1 MWSSPAAS
9 TTLSSRMLETPIIS
23 FYSRSVYPPT
33 LYVSFPYKPQFI
45 EKNQTCIRSRNR
57 DGNFISCCSSTD
69 TDTHMLPST
78 TPTKTVVSGKRK
90 RYRKQYPGE
99 SKGIVEEMRFVGMK
113 LRNNYNK
120 KGGQGGAEMS
130 EDEEAAPS
138 SSGNDDDD
146 DDDDDATWQPTTEG
160 FVKYLVDSKLVFET
174 LDRII
179 DESNHVA
186 YSYFRKTGLE
196 RSQGLSK
203 DLEWFS
209 QQNIV
214 IPPPSTPG
222 ISYAEYLDKL
232 ANQCAPAFLGHFY
245 NIYFAHITGGEV
257 IGKQLL
263 LSCFLDFA
271 SAHYWVSDKLLD
283 GRELEFYKW
292 EGDVS
297 EMLKDVRVKL
307 NKLAEHWTREQK
319 SRCLKAAAKSF
330 RFSGQL
336 IRLIIL

>member
-9 TTLSSRMLETPIIS
+9 TTLSSRMLETSIIS
-23 FYSRSVYPPT
+23 FNCRSVYPPT

-57 DGNFISCCSSTD
+57 DGNFISCCSLTD
-69 TDTHMLPST
+69 ADTHMLPST
-78 TPTKTVVSGKRK
+78 TPPTKTLVSRKRK

-113 LRNNYNK
+113 LRNNNNK

-130 EDEEAAPS
+130 EDEEAVPS
-138 SSGNDDDD
+138 SSGN
-146 DDDDDATWQPTTEG
+146 DDDDATWQPTTEG

-209 QQNIV
+209 QQNIG

-232 ANQCAPAFLGHFY
+232 ANQCAPSFLSHFY
-245 NIYFAHITGGEV
+245 NIYFAHVTGGQV
-257 IGKQLL
+257 IGKQ
-263 LSCFLDFA
+263 
-271 SAHYWVSDKLLD
+271 VSDKLLD

-297 EMLKDVRVKL
+297 EMLKDVREKL
-307 NKLAEHWTREQK
+307 NKLGDHWTREQK
-319 SRCLKAAAKSF
+319 SRCLKETAKSF